1 LGSLF
6 CEVNEGFKAYK
17 VCSHR
22 HTPEIEQEL
31 SLLAKRDM
39 KISFIPHLIPVNRG
53 ILSTI
58 YGMSKTGVSIS
69 ELVNIYE
76 DFYRDEPFV
85 RIQKP
90 GVMPN
95 ISSVKGSNY
104 CDIGITVDDRTGRI
118 IVVSVIDNL
127 VKGAAGQA
135 IQNMNLMCGFPE
147 DAGLDIV
154 PLFP

>member
-1 LGSLF
+1 
-6 CEVNEGFKAYK
+6 
-17 VCSHR
+17 
-22 HTPEIEQEL
+22 
-31 SLLAKRDM
+31 
-39 KISFIPHLIPVNRG
+39 
-53 ILSTI
+53 
-58 YGMSKTGVSIS
+58 
-69 ELVNIYE
+69 
-76 DFYRDEPFV
+76 
-85 RIQKP
+85 
-90 GVMPN
+90 MPN